1 MLSLVAQQDLLFEN
15 PAVPDLLTVRL
26 NAEAT
31 SI

>member
-1 MLSLVAQQDLLFEN
+1 MLSLVTQQDLLFEI

-26 NAEAT
+26 DDEAT